1 MSIRK
6 ISFRAMLFS
15 ALLLSP
21 AAFVA
26 CSDDSSSADPGNE
39 TPLNPEDP
47 GQGNPGITPVD
58 TGAQS
63 HAPVAHDTT
72 ILVPDEPPPDGGYS
86 GSLTGVCEFGPLKTG
101 SSVKLSFLDDGSLAP
116 TGKSV
121 SATVSSDLGPY
132 TLQYSGMP
140 SYGQMEASGK
150 FLNLIDGDV
159 SATVKLNSIIRAI
172 DGEMANVNVM
182 THLEYPRILHLMKE
196 NAMSYADAQGKAEG
210 EVLRAFYMNSFMVPA
225 RNAWTL
231 GSGDADG
238 NLLAMTLLLHADYSS
253 AEIQN
258 VIDAVASD
266 LEKDGTWDDA
276 ATKAKIADWAYMQK
290 MDELVYYLENAAP
303 GVPMPP
309 FDQKFRTFWYET
321 FGLGVCD
328 STIQGKLVANSNQA
342 SAYYGKDFSCSDSTW
357 RIASATALQN
367 REGTQLFGACTEAL
381 EGQFKESADKTF
393 ICKKSNWTYATEAE
407 LLNAAVSAKSG
418 ACSSN
423 NAGAVVSH
431 ESKYVVCM
439 NNSWK
444 LLQATPVDYSKGH
457 AMNKRLGRGIN
468 LGNAWE
474 SVGNGSSADCG
485 WNNCIQDN
493 YFKIVKDAG
502 FNSIRL
508 PVRWNQDASNSS
520 PYTLDA
526 GRLSGVKADISLALA
541 QGLIVIVNFH
551 HYTTLNDAASSYSSN
566 KSGYENEKK
575 RFLGMWEQVAKAM
588 ESYGDDQVVLEILNE
603 PHDMNNAQVD
613 DLMLSA
619 YEVIR
624 KNAPGKTIMF
634 EGNGYSKFA
643 QISNV
648 KLPADGNIIFS
659 GHYYEPFSFTH
670 QGHGYDCGTKL
681 KSSDLTKVPSQ
692 FKAYVDSALTHYPDV
707 NGGHIPL
714 NMGEFGVS
722 GRYGS
727 CGGNGPS
734 DSERAQWTEAA
745 IKEAENYGMS
755 WHYWGLTGVGG
766 FEAYDKNAGN
776 WYNELYTVFKKYLK

>member
-1 MSIRK
+1 
-6 ISFRAMLFS
+6 
-15 ALLLSP
+15 
-21 AAFVA
+21 
-26 CSDDSSSADPGNE
+26 
-39 TPLNPEDP
+39 
-47 GQGNPGITPVD
+47 
-58 TGAQS
+58 
-63 HAPVAHDTT
+63 
-72 ILVPDEPPPDGGYS
+72 
-86 GSLTGVCEFGPLKTG
+86 
-101 SSVKLSFLDDGSLAP
+101 
-116 TGKSV
+116 
-121 SATVSSDLGPY
+121 
-132 TLQYSGMP
+132 
-140 SYGQMEASGK
+140 MEASGA
-150 FLNLIDGDV
+150 FLNLIQGDA
-159 SATVKLNSIIRAI
+159 SATIKLNSMIRAI
-172 DGEMANVNVM
+172 DGEAANVNIM
-182 THLEYPRILHLMKE
+182 THLEYPRIAYLMKE

-210 EVLRAFYMNSFMVPA
+210 EVLRAFFMNGFMVPA
-225 RNAWTL
+225 RHLWTL
-231 GSGDADG
+231 GPGDGDG
-238 NLLAMTLLLHADYSS
+238 NLLAMTLLLHAEYSS
-253 AEIQN
+253 AELQGI
-258 VIDAVASD
+258 IDAVAAD
-266 LEKDGTWDDA
+266 IEKDGTWDDA
-276 ATKAKIADWAYMQK
+276 VTKTQIADWAYQQK
-290 MDELVYYLENAAP
+290 MDELIYYLENAAP
-303 GVPMPP
+303 GMPLPP
-309 FDQKFRTFWYET
+309 FEQKFRTFWYET

-328 STIQGKLVANSNQA
+328 STIQGKIVANSNQA
-342 SAYYGKDFSCSDSTW
+342 SAYYGKEFICSDSTW

-367 REGTQLFGACTEAL
+367 REGTALFGACTEAL
-381 EGQFKESADKTF
+381 EGQIKESAGKTF
-393 ICKKSNWTYATEAE
+393 ICKKSNWNYASEAE
-407 LLNAAVSAKSG
+407 LLNVAVSAKSG
-418 ACSSN
+418 ACSSTNKGAVASYDSKYFVCLN
-423 NAGAVVSH
+423 NA
-431 ESKYVVCM
+431 
-439 NNSWK
+439 WK
-444 LLQATPVDYSKGH
+444 VLAATPVDYSKGH
-457 AMNKRLGRGIN
+457 TMNKRLGRGIN

-474 SVGNGSSADCG
+474 SVGNGATADCG

-493 YFKIVKDAG
+493 YFKLVKDAG

-526 GRLSGVKADISLALA
+526 GRLSGVKSDINLALA

-681 KSSDLTKVPSQ
+681 KSSDLTKVPTQ
-692 FKAYVDSALTHYPDV
+692 FKAYVDSALTHYPDA

-755 WHYWGLTGVGG
+755 WHYWGLAGVGG
-766 FEAYDKNAGN
+766 FEAYDKNSGQ
-776 WYNELYTVFKKYLK
+776 WYNELYTVFQKYLK